1 MKFALVSVA
10 LPMLARVFYLTNV
23 FRGLKDMGMRKLK
36 KNVAENKF
44 MFPLEMY
51 TSLPGSVIIT
61 SYILNEKKPD
71 LLEIRK
77 KWKYYTRHGLGF
89 DFSDPEYLKKLCEKF
104 EVKMFPLELAAYVQS
119 EFNAL
124 ICPYFEDEEG
134 IKTVW
139 PLREDGY
146 FSRTLRKGKIY
157 PLAEKVAENG

>member
-1 MKFALVSVA
+1 
-10 LPMLARVFYLTNV
+10 
-23 FRGLKDMGMRKLK
+23 MGIRKLK

-44 MFPLEMY
+44 LFPLEMY

-61 SYILNEKKPD
+61 SYILNEEKPD

-77 KWKYYTRHGLGF
+77 KWKYYTRHGLDF

-119 EFNAL
+119 EFRGV

-134 IKTVW
+134 MKTIW

-146 FSRTLRKGKIY
+146 YSRTLRKGKIY
-157 PLAEKVAENG
+157 PLSEKVEKAV

>member
-1 MKFALVSVA
+1 
-10 LPMLARVFYLTNV
+10 
-23 FRGLKDMGMRKLK
+23 MGIRKLK

-61 SYILNEKKPD
+61 SYILNEEKPD
-71 LLEIRK
+71 LLQIRK
-77 KWKYYTRHGLGF
+77 KWKHYLRHGLDF

-134 IKTVW
+134 VKTIW

-146 FSRTLRKGKIY
+146 YSRTLRKGKIY
-157 PLAEKVAENG
+157 PLSEKVENNKAV

>member
-1 MKFALVSVA
+1 
-10 LPMLARVFYLTNV
+10 
-23 FRGLKDMGMRKLK
+23 MGIRKLK

-44 MFPLEMY
+44 LFPLEMY

-61 SYILNEKKPD
+61 SYILNEEKPD

-134 IKTVW
+134 FKTIW

-146 FSRTLRKGKIY
+146 YSRTLRKGKIY
-157 PLAEKVAENG
+157 PLAEKVEKDKAV

>member
-1 MKFALVSVA
+1 
-10 LPMLARVFYLTNV
+10 
-23 FRGLKDMGMRKLK
+23 MGIRKLK
-36 KNVAENKF
+36 KNAAENKF
-44 MFPLEMY
+44 LFPLEMY

-61 SYILNEKKPD
+61 SYILNEEKPD

-89 DFSDPEYLKKLCEKF
+89 DFSDPDYLKKLCEKF

-134 IKTVW
+134 FKTIW

-146 FSRTLRKGKIY
+146 YSRTLRKGKIY
-157 PLAEKVAENG
+157 PLAEKVEKDKAV

>member
-1 MKFALVSVA
+1 M
-10 LPMLARVFYLTNV
+10 
-23 FRGLKDMGMRKLK
+23 GLRKIK
-36 KNVAENKF
+36 KNIAENNF
-44 MFPLEMY
+44 LFPLEMY
-51 TSLPGSVIIT
+51 TSFPGSVIIT
-61 SYILNEKKPD
+61 SYILTEDKSKVD
-71 LLEIRK
+71 LLNIRK

-134 IKTVW
+134 MKTIW

-146 FSRTLRKGKIY
+146 YSRTLRKGKIY
-157 PLAEKVAENG
+157 PLSEKVEKAV

>member
-1 MKFALVSVA
+1 
-10 LPMLARVFYLTNV
+10 
-23 FRGLKDMGMRKLK
+23 MGMHKLK

-44 MFPLEMY
+44 LFPLEMY

-61 SYILNEKKPD
+61 SYILNEEKPD

>member
-1 MKFALVSVA
+1 
-10 LPMLARVFYLTNV
+10 
-23 FRGLKDMGMRKLK
+23 MGIRKLK

-61 SYILNEKKPD
+61 SYILNEEKPD
-71 LLEIRK
+71 LLQIRK

-89 DFSDPEYLKKLCEKF
+89 DFSDPEYLKKVCEKF

-134 IKTVW
+134 MKTIW

-146 FSRTLRKGKIY
+146 YSRTLRKGKIY
-157 PLAEKVAENG
+157 PLSEKVENDKAV

>member
-1 MKFALVSVA
+1 
-10 LPMLARVFYLTNV
+10 
-23 FRGLKDMGMRKLK
+23 MGMRKIK

-61 SYILNEKKPD
+61 SYILNEEKPD

-134 IKTVW
+134 MKTIW

-146 FSRTLRKGKIY
+146 YSRTLRKGKIY
-157 PLAEKVAENG
+157 PLSEKVEKAV

>member
-1 MKFALVSVA
+1 
-10 LPMLARVFYLTNV
+10 
-23 FRGLKDMGMRKLK
+23 MGIRKLK

-44 MFPLEMY
+44 IFPLEMY

-61 SYILNEKKPD
+61 SYILNEEKPD
-71 LLEIRK
+71 LLQIRK

-104 EVKMFPLELAAYVQS
+104 EIKMFPLELAAYVQS

-134 IKTVW
+134 MKTIW

-146 FSRTLRKGKIY
+146 YSRTLRKGKIY
-157 PLAEKVAENG
+157 PLSEKVEKAV

>member
-1 MKFALVSVA
+1 
-10 LPMLARVFYLTNV
+10 
-23 FRGLKDMGMRKLK
+23 MGIRKLK

-61 SYILNEKKPD
+61 SYILNEEKPD
-71 LLEIRK
+71 LLQIRK

-134 IKTVW
+134 VKTIW

-157 PLAEKVAENG
+157 PLSEKVEKAV

>member
-1 MKFALVSVA
+1 VA
-10 LPMLARVFYLTNV
+10 VLPCGHSFYLTNV
-23 FRGLKDMGMRKLK
+23 CEVLKDMGMRKLK

-61 SYILNEKKPD
+61 SYILNEEKPD

-134 IKTVW
+134 IKTIW

-146 FSRTLRKGKIY
+146 YSRTLRKGKIY
-157 PLAEKVAENG
+157 PLSEKVENDKAV

>member
-1 MKFALVSVA
+1 
-10 LPMLARVFYLTNV
+10 
-23 FRGLKDMGMRKLK
+23 MGIRKIK

-44 MFPLEMY
+44 IFPLEMY

-61 SYILNEKKPD
+61 SYILNEEKPD
-71 LLEIRK
+71 LLQIRK

-134 IKTVW
+134 FKTIW

-146 FSRTLRKGKIY
+146 YSRTLRKGKIY
-157 PLAEKVAENG
+157 PLSEKVEKAV

>member
-1 MKFALVSVA
+1 
-10 LPMLARVFYLTNV
+10 
-23 FRGLKDMGMRKLK
+23 MGMHKLK

-61 SYILNEKKPD
+61 SYILNEEKPD

-89 DFSDPEYLKKLCEKF
+89 DFSDPEYLKKVCEKF

>member
-1 MKFALVSVA
+1 M
-10 LPMLARVFYLTNV
+10 
-23 FRGLKDMGMRKLK
+23 GLRKIK

-61 SYILNEKKPD
+61 SYILNEEKPD

-134 IKTVW
+134 MKTIW

-146 FSRTLRKGKIY
+146 YSRTLRKGKIY
-157 PLAEKVAENG
+157 PLSEKVENKAV

>member
-1 MKFALVSVA
+1 
-10 LPMLARVFYLTNV
+10 
-23 FRGLKDMGMRKLK
+23 MGIRKLK

-61 SYILNEKKPD
+61 SYILNEEKPD

-89 DFSDPEYLKKLCEKF
+89 DFSDPEYLKKVCEKF

-134 IKTVW
+134 MKTIW

-146 FSRTLRKGKIY
+146 YSRTLRKGKIY
-157 PLAEKVAENG
+157 PLSEKVEKAV

>member
-1 MKFALVSVA
+1 
-10 LPMLARVFYLTNV
+10 
-23 FRGLKDMGMRKLK
+23 MGIRKLK

-61 SYILNEKKPD
+61 SYILNEEKPD
-71 LLEIRK
+71 LLQIRK

-89 DFSDPEYLKKLCEKF
+89 DFSDPDYLKKLCEKF

-124 ICPYFEDEEG
+124 ICPYIEVEEG
-134 IKTVW
+134 KKDIL

-157 PLAEKVAENG
+157 PLAEKVEKAV

>member
-1 MKFALVSVA
+1 
-10 LPMLARVFYLTNV
+10 
-23 FRGLKDMGMRKLK
+23 MGIRKLK

-61 SYILNEKKPD
+61 SYILNEEKPD
-71 LLEIRK
+71 LLQIRK

-134 IKTVW
+134 IKTIW

-146 FSRTLRKGKIY
+146 YSRTLRKGKIY
-157 PLAEKVAENG
+157 PLSEKVEKAV

>member
-1 MKFALVSVA
+1 M
-10 LPMLARVFYLTNV
+10 
-23 FRGLKDMGMRKLK
+23 GLRKIK

-61 SYILNEKKPD
+61 SYILNEEKPD
-71 LLEIRK
+71 LLQIRK

-124 ICPYFEDEEG
+124 ICPFFEDEEG
-134 IKTVW
+134 MKTIW

-146 FSRTLRKGKIY
+146 YSRTLRKGKIY
-157 PLAEKVAENG
+157 PLSEKVENDKAV

>member
-1 MKFALVSVA
+1 
-10 LPMLARVFYLTNV
+10 
-23 FRGLKDMGMRKLK
+23 MGIRKLK

-61 SYILNEKKPD
+61 SYILNEEKPD

-134 IKTVW
+134 MKTIW

-146 FSRTLRKGKIY
+146 YSRTLRKGKIY
-157 PLAEKVAENG
+157 PLAEKVEKDKAV

>member
-1 MKFALVSVA
+1 
-10 LPMLARVFYLTNV
+10 
-23 FRGLKDMGMRKLK
+23 MGIRKLK

-61 SYILNEKKPD
+61 SYILNEEKPD
-71 LLEIRK
+71 LLQIRK

-89 DFSDPEYLKKLCEKF
+89 DFSDPDYLKKLCEKF

-134 IKTVW
+134 MKTIW

-146 FSRTLRKGKIY
+146 YSRTLRKGKIY
-157 PLAEKVAENG
+157 PLSEKVEKAV

>member
-1 MKFALVSVA
+1 M
-10 LPMLARVFYLTNV
+10 
-23 FRGLKDMGMRKLK
+23 GLRKIK

-44 MFPLEMY
+44 IFPLEMY

-61 SYILNEKKPD
+61 SYILNEEKPD

-104 EVKMFPLELAAYVQS
+104 EVRMFPLELAAYVQS

-134 IKTVW
+134 MKTIW

-146 FSRTLRKGKIY
+146 YSRTLRKGKIY
-157 PLAEKVAENG
+157 PLAEKAGKVEKDKAV

>member
-1 MKFALVSVA
+1 
-10 LPMLARVFYLTNV
+10 
-23 FRGLKDMGMRKLK
+23 MGIRKLK

-61 SYILNEKKPD
+61 SYILNEEKPD

-134 IKTVW
+134 MKTIW

-146 FSRTLRKGKIY
+146 YSRTLRKGKIY
-157 PLAEKVAENG
+157 PLAEKVENDKAV

>member
-1 MKFALVSVA
+1 
-10 LPMLARVFYLTNV
+10 
-23 FRGLKDMGMRKLK
+23 MGIRKLK

-71 LLEIRK
+71 LLQIRK

-89 DFSDPEYLKKLCEKF
+89 DFSDPEYLKKVCEKF

-134 IKTVW
+134 MKTIW

-157 PLAEKVAENG
+157 PLSEKVEKAV

>member
-1 MKFALVSVA
+1 
-10 LPMLARVFYLTNV
+10 
-23 FRGLKDMGMRKLK
+23 MGIRKLK

-61 SYILNEKKPD
+61 SYILNEEKPD

-77 KWKYYTRHGLGF
+77 RWKYYTRHGLGF

-134 IKTVW
+134 FKTIW

-146 FSRTLRKGKIY
+146 YSRTLRKGKIY
-157 PLAEKVAENG
+157 PLAEKVEKDKAV

>member
-1 MKFALVSVA
+1 
-10 LPMLARVFYLTNV
+10 
-23 FRGLKDMGMRKLK
+23 MGIRKLK

-61 SYILNEKKPD
+61 SYILNEEKPD
-71 LLEIRK
+71 LLQIRK

-134 IKTVW
+134 VKTIW

-146 FSRTLRKGKIY
+146 YSRTLRKGKIY
-157 PLAEKVAENG
+157 PLSEKVEKAV

>member
-1 MKFALVSVA
+1 
-10 LPMLARVFYLTNV
+10 
-23 FRGLKDMGMRKLK
+23 MGIRKLK

-61 SYILNEKKPD
+61 SYILNEEKPD

-89 DFSDPEYLKKLCEKF
+89 DFSDPEYLKKVCEKF

-134 IKTVW
+134 IKTIW

-146 FSRTLRKGKIY
+146 YSRTLRKGKIY
-157 PLAEKVAENG
+157 PLSEKVENKAV